1 MTQVTAESS
10 YSGVVSLRGQR
21 IVAFIAELNDLELW
35 GTDIG
40 NAYLKSYTKEKVCF
54 IAGPEFGEREGHLM
68 IIVRAQYGL
77 RSSGARWHDRLF
89 DSLMDMS
96 FRPSKAED
104 DIWMRD
110 KGDHYKYISVY
121 VDDLAIA
128 SRNPKGII
136 EELEKG
142 QKFKLKGTGPISY
155 HLGCDYKRD
164 EDGTLAMGLVRYI
177 ERMAEGYERTFGTKP
192 RQSYRSP
199 LEPNDHPE
207 LDDTT
212 LLEMDG
218 IVKQYQSMHQRS
230 ASYVWQ
236 AFFVIVTKISNMLGY
251 PT

>member
-1 MTQVTAESS
+1 
-10 YSGVVSLRGQR
+10 
-21 IVAFIAELNDLELW
+21 
-35 GTDIG
+35 
-40 NAYLKSYTKEKVCF
+40 
-54 IAGPEFGEREGHLM
+54 M

-164 EDGTLAMGLVRYI
+164 EDGTLAMGPVRYI
-177 ERMAEGYERTFGTKP
+177 E
-192 RQSYRSP
+192 
-199 LEPNDHPE
+199 
-207 LDDTT
+207 
-212 LLEMDG
+212 
-218 IVKQYQSMHQRS
+218 
-230 ASYVWQ
+230 
-236 AFFVIVTKISNMLGY
+236 
-251 PT
+251 

>member
-21 IVAFIAELNDLELW
+21 MVAFIAELNDLELS

-40 NAYLKSYTKEKVCF
+40 NAYLESYTKEKVCF
-54 IAGPEFGEREGHLM
+54 IAGPEFGERKGHLM

-77 RSSGARWHDRLF
+77 RSSGARWHGRLF

-104 DIWMRD
+104 DIWIRD
-110 KGDHYKYISVY
+110 KGDHYEYISVY

-128 SRNPKGII
+128 SKNPKGII
-136 EELEKG
+136 EQLEKG

-164 EDGTLAMGLVRYI
+164 EDGTLAMGPVRYI
-177 ERMAEGYERTFGTKP
+177 ERMAKGYE
-192 RQSYRSP
+192 
-199 LEPNDHPE
+199 
-207 LDDTT
+207 
-212 LLEMDG
+212 
-218 IVKQYQSMHQRS
+218 
-230 ASYVWQ
+230 
-236 AFFVIVTKISNMLGY
+236 
-251 PT
+251 

>member
-1 MTQVTAESS
+1 MTIEVRFTLEVQK
-10 YSGVVSLRGQR
+10 YHHRGANITIEVQSKR
-21 IVAFIAELNDLELW
+21 HNLCLFI
-35 GTDIG
+35 
-40 NAYLKSYTKEKVCF
+40 
-54 IAGPEFGEREGHLM
+54 
-68 IIVRAQYGL
+68 
-77 RSSGARWHDRLF
+77 HDWIWNQK
-89 DSLMDMS
+89 
-96 FRPSKAED
+96 PS
-104 DIWMRD
+104 
-110 KGDHYKYISVY
+110 
-121 VDDLAIA
+121 
-128 SRNPKGII
+128 N
-136 EELEKG
+136 
-142 QKFKLKGTGPISY
+142 TY